1 MSPIYIAILVIFIN
15 ISNSK
20 IWNLQDLGAIP
31 NKKDISTC
39 NNNTKLIND
48 TLNNMISSGDTL
60 LLPGNENQIFWFN
73 GGIYVY
79 NLTNVTIQIDG
90 TISYTDDRDKWPRTP
105 SGHVLDCMY
114 FENMNGITFTSSRG
128 PIIKG
133 LIDGNGKR
141 WWGAIDYLIYAEN
154 RPRLLHIHNS
164 ENILIEYIYFKNSPY
179 WNVLL
184 DDVINVEIHHSNV
197 SARRDNIDYH
207 DLYDITAF
215 NTDGYDVS
223 GENVYI
229 HDCEIWNDDD
239 CIAVK
244 PQNEKS
250 LRSNCS
256 RNMVF
261 ERLNASGLGLTIG
274 SVGPSQYHSCVDNI
288 TFRDVFMYRTF
299 KGIVCLYATFING
312 KFCIYSIF

>member
-1 MSPIYIAILVIFIN
+1 MALLLVLISFIFTNICNGKIY
-15 ISNSK
+15 
-20 IWNLQDLGAIP
+20 NLQDLGAIP
-31 NKKDISTC
+31 NQKDISTC

-60 LLPGNENQIFWFN
+60 LIPGENDQIFWFN

-79 NLTNVTIQIDG
+79 DKTNITIQIDG
-90 TISYTDDRDKWPRTP
+90 TISYTDDRDKWPRYP
-105 SGHVLDCMY
+105 SGQVLECMY
-114 FENMNGITFTSSRG
+114 FENIQGITFTSSRG

-133 LIDGNGKR
+133 LIDGNGNR
-141 WWGAIDYLIYAEN
+141 WWGAIDYLIYQEN
-154 RPRLLHIHNS
+154 RPRLLQINRS
-164 ENILIEYIYFKNSPY
+164 EDILIEYIYFKNSPY
-179 WNVLL
+179 WTVWLSDVL
-184 DDVINVEIHHSNV
+184 NVEIHHSNV

-215 NTDGYDVS
+215 NTDGFDIA

-244 PQNEKS
+244 PQDGHSFK
-250 LRSNCS
+250 SNCS

-274 SVGPSQYHSCVDNI
+274 SVPPSEYHSCVDNI
-288 TFRDVFMYRTF
+288 TFRDVYMYRTF
-299 KGIVCLYATFING
+299 KGMSFN
-312 KFCIYSIF
+312 SIL